1 MKIDVETLDRIRYDY
16 EHKHLSVYAL
26 AKKYGLSTSTV
37 HKYKTEGNW
46 EQQPY
51 ESMAATW
58 KEAEKEAKQYLGDW
72 IIGLAKLGAEAI
84 KTVDPNDHQALT
96 NLTRAAKN
104 IADMVG
110 AKTYLDEQEQKA
122 RIEALKKSLQKDTN
136 AEPMKIEIQAPEE
149 YLK

>member
-1 MKIDVETLDRIRYDY
+1 MDAEKREHIKFDY
-16 EHKHLSVYAL
+16 ENGMSIYAL
-26 AKKYGLSTSTV
+26 AKKYNLSTATISKNRD
-37 HKYKTEGNW
+37 KYGWKRTDISERVDDWKTA
-46 EQQPY
+46 Q
-51 ESMAATW
+51 
-58 KEAEKEAKQYLGDW
+58 KEAKQYLGNW
-72 IIGLAKLGAEAI
+72 IIGLAKIGAEAI
-84 KTVDPNDHQALT
+84 KTVDPSDHQALT

-110 AKTYLDEQEQKA
+110 AKSIMDEQEQKA